1 MGQEALEVVR
11 REEKDR
17 KKEER
22 ERKAEIQRVMESTTT
37 TKKGRIA
44 MATFPIHNNSSV
56 LSFN

>member
-17 KKEER
+17 KKKER

-37 TKKGRIA
+37 KKKD
-44 MATFPIHNNSSV
+44 V
-56 LSFN
+56 